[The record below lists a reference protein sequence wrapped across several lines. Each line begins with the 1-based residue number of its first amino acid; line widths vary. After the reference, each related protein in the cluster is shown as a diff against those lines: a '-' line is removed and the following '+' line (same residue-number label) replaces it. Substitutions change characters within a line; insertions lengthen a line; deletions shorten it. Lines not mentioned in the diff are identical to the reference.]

1 MMTHFNPTLVQLEFA
16 AVFQRNQGQLN
27 FNPTLVQLEWV
38 MHTCKRDCFPKF
50 QSHIGAIR
58 MSMKIILLWY
68 IAIFQSHIGAIRIR
82 EKRRKRYMEALFQSH
97 IGAIRICRDSFN
109 FSQAL
114 HFNPT
119 LVQLELNP
127 CCNQHQHIATFQSH
141 IGAIRIDSLFAASAR
156 EICISIPHW
165 CN

>member
-1 MMTHFNPTLVQLEFA
+1 MQLEFETYKDLYRYDDS
-16 AVFQRNQGQLN
+16 FQSHIGAIRIRSGL
-27 FNPTLVQLEWV
+27 
-38 MHTCKRDCFPKF
+38 PKKSRTAQF